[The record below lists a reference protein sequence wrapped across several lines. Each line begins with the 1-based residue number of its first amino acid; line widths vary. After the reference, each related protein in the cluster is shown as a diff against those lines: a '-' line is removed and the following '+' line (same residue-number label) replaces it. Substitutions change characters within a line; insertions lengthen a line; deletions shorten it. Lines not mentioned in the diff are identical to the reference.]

1 MWTLL
6 AAGCLLANPAWSWP
20 ELAEDLRMTDAAAGR
35 FVMQSGRVLVLEQ
48 FDVLAAGGEVVVV
61 GADGLTRPDLGGLRL
76 WRGTVEGREDSSV
89 YVAVS
94 SHFTNGFVRIGGDI
108 DILSSGGRG
117 GDAWLTDVAD
127 LPTSVFEIP
136 SCEIRT
142 VDGQPPRP
150 HRVDSDRRGGDPEP
164 PCRVAML
171 GLDTDWEFAER
182 LFGGDANAAA
192 AYALSLAGGISEIY
206 TTNVNVRLQVSF
218 LRVWSSDIDP
228 YNPNSGTDMLDQ
240 FRNEWTANMD
250 HIERNIA
257 HMLTG
262 RTNLPYG
269 GVAWLS
275 VICNHNHGYGV
286 SGYLNGFFPYPLE
299 DNNPNNW
306 DLVVMAHE
314 LGHNFGTMHTHDGY
328 TPPIDNCG
336 NGDCTGAE
344 DGTIMSYCHT
354 CDGGIS
360 NIRLGFHER
369 VQAVILDYLASIE
382 PGCNLNAQAGTAID
396 DWAQTL
402 AGGTVEVDVLLNDS
416 ASDCDGTFTPEIA
429 SYDSTS
435 AEGGVV
441 TLVPGGAFEFD
452 RLAYTPPEGFD
463 GLDTF
468 MYEIQT
474 SATAT
479 VHVDVLGLRAPDDP
493 SDVEAGA
500 HVDYY
505 ALAAP
510 TVLPDFSTLSPYFD
524 DVVSQ
529 IGFAS
534 TAGAF
539 ATSGRSDEVGAVF
552 VGYVEVLESG
562 LYTLSIESD
571 DGSKMFI
578 GEQLLINNDGI
589 HAMVEVSGSI
599 GLGAGKHAIRVEFFE
614 NNGGAGLIARIEGPG
629 MPRQTIPD
637 WAWWHDLDS
646 GSCSEDVNGDGTVG
660 VDDLLQIIGSWGPC
674 SGCPADV
681 DGSGDVG
688 VDDLLA
694 VLGRWGQDC

>member
-20 ELAEDLRMTDAAAGR
+20 ELAEDLRTTDAAAGR

-127 LPTSVFEIP
+127 LPASVFEIP

-164 PCRVAML
+164 PCRVVML

-192 AYALSLAGGISEIY
+192 AYAISLAGGISEIY

-250 HIERNIA
+250 DIERNIA

-314 LGHNFGTMHTHDGY
+314 LGHNFGTLHTHDGY

-402 AGGTVEVDVLLNDS
+402 AGGTVEIDVLLNDS

-552 VGYVEVLESG
+552 VGYVDVLESG
-562 LYTLSIESD
+562 MYTLSIESD

-578 GEQLLINNDGI
+578 GEQLLINNDGL
-589 HAMVEVSGSI
+589 HAMVEVFGSI

-629 MPRQTIPD
+629 MPRQTIPG

-660 VDDLLQIIGSWGPC
+660 VDDLLLIIGSWGPC
-674 SGCPADV
+674 SGCAADV

>member
-1 MWTLL
+1 MWSNGGSRLR
-6 AAGCLLANPAWSWP
+6 GWG
-20 ELAEDLRMTDAAAGR
+20 EGDLIDVDAADSGMSSAGR
-35 FVMQSGRVLVLEQ
+35 FVMQSGRVFVLAP
-48 FDVLAAGGEVVVV
+48 FDVMAAGAEVVVA
-61 GADGLTRPDLGGLRL
+61 GADGQTPADLGGLRL
-76 WRGTVEGREDSSV
+76 WRGTVEGEADSSV
-89 YVAVS
+89 FVAAS
-94 SHFTNGFVRIGGDI
+94 SHFTNGYVRIGSDI
-108 DILSSGGRG
+108 DILSSGGHE
-117 GDAWLTDVAD
+117 GDVWLTDAAM
-127 LPTSVFEIP
+127 LPTSVFEVP
-136 SCEIRT
+136 GCEIRT
-142 VDGQPPRP
+142 IDGHDPRP
-150 HRVDSDRRGGDPEP
+150 RRGESTWRVGDPEP

-171 GLDTDWEFAER
+171 AVDTDWEFSER

-192 AYALSLAGGISEIY
+192 AYAVSLAGGISEIY
-206 TTNVNVRLQVSF
+206 TENVNVRMQLSF
-218 LRVWSSDIDP
+218 LRVWSSDVDP

-240 FRNEWTANMD
+240 FRNEWRDNMD
-250 HIERNIA
+250 DVERNIA

-275 VICNHNHGYGV
+275 VICNFNHGYGV
-286 SGYLNGFFPYPLE
+286 SGYLNGYFPYPLE

-314 LGHNFGTMHTHDGY
+314 LGHNFGTLHTHDGY

-354 CDGGIS
+354 CAGGIS
-360 NIRLGFHER
+360 NIRLGFHDR
-369 VQAVILDYLASIE
+369 VKEVIVNYLASIE
-382 PGCNLNAQAGTAID
+382 PGCNLNAAAGTAID
-396 DWAQTL
+396 DWAQSL
-402 AGGTVEVDVLLNDS
+402 SGGTVEIDVLLNDS

-435 AEGGVV
+435 VEGGTI
-441 TLVPGGAFEFD
+441 TLIPGGEFGFD
-452 RLAYTPPEGFD
+452 RLAYTAPAGYE
-463 GLDTF
+463 GLDSF
-468 MYEIQT
+468 VYEIQT

-479 VHVDVLGLRAPDDP
+479 VHVDVLGIRAPDDP
-493 SDVEAGA
+493 AGVEAGV
-500 HVDYY
+500 HVAYY
-505 ALAAP
+505 ALSAP
-510 TVLPDFSTLSPYFD
+510 SALPDFSTLSPYFE
-524 DVVSQ
+524 DVVSD
-529 IGFAS
+529 IAYVS

-552 VGYVEVLESG
+552 VGYVEVPQSG

-578 GEQLLINNDGI
+578 GEQLLVNNDGL

-599 GLGAGKHAIRVEFFE
+599 GLGGGKHAIRIEFFE
-614 NNGGAGLIARIEGPG
+614 NSGGAGLIARIEGPD

-637 WAWWHDLDS
+637 TAWWHVVED
-646 GSCSEDVNGDGTVG
+646 GSCSEDVNGDGIVG

-688 VDDLLA
+688 VDDVLA
-694 VLGRWGQDC
+694 VLSYWGQDC